1 MIKIGTYSY
10 DEYIALVKSFH
21 GNMAPGLIIGGFM
34 VDTAMKNVPPGEFY
48 DAICETA
55 VCLPDSI
62 QLLTPCT
69 MGNGWLKV
77 FEFGRFALT
86 LYEKY
91 TGEGVRVYLDT
102 EKLEA
107 WPEIKTWFFKL
118 KSKKEQ
124 DLQAILDQIKAAGNA
139 IMSIQKVKVDPKTL
153 HRPKLGAVTV
163 CPACKEAYPVRDG
176 DRCRACRG
184 ESPYL

>member
-10 DEYIALVKSFH
+10 EEYIHLIKSFR
-21 GNMAPGLIIGGFM
+21 GSLAPGLVIGGFM
-34 VDTAMKNVPPGEFY
+34 VDLAMKNLPPGEFF
-48 DAICETA
+48 DAVCETA

-69 MGNGWLKV
+69 VGNGWLKV

-91 TGEGVRVYLDT
+91 SGEGVRVFLDAY
-102 EKLEA
+102 KLGN
-107 WPEIKTWFFKL
+107 WPEINAWFLKL
-118 KSKKEQ
+118 KPKKEQ
-124 DLQAILDQIKAAGNA
+124 DLQAILDQIKEAGPDLL
-139 IMSIQKVKVDPKTL
+139 SLQKVRVEPERL
-153 HRPKLGAVTV
+153 RRPKLGAVAICQV
-163 CPACKEAYPVRDG
+163 CHEAYPVRDG
-176 DRCRACRG
+176 NKCRPCQG